1 MMSTTDTY
9 VCNEK
14 LHECHIVNQSICCLC
29 GILTCKFMQ
38 RWPTVRG
45 ELAQLHKIAVF
56 INVRT
61 YVAAL
66 PVSPLLYYTLMYAC
80 FTFGRE
86 QETLHTLHKSRL
98 LDHALDEQA

>member
-1 MMSTTDTY
+1 
-9 VCNEK
+9 
-14 LHECHIVNQSICCLC
+14 
-29 GILTCKFMQ
+29 MQ

-86 QETLHTLHKSRL
+86 QKTLHTLHKSRL
-98 LDHALDEQA
+98 LDHALDGQV